1 MANLF
6 LISGNDESQITAQA
20 DKIVCQY
27 AGDNPDPFSYDVFQE
42 GDHVAGRL
50 GVEAELLLHFL

>member
-20 DKIVCQY
+20 DKIVRQY
-27 AGDNPDPFSYDVFQE
+27 AGDNPDPFAYDVFQE
-42 GDHVAGRL
+42 GDTILRNSPNSTNK
-50 GVEAELLLHFL
+50 